1 MSNVSSDDQSV
12 MKDVLVNVKRAA
24 KQVAAFSFVINLLLL
39 VSPIYMLQLYDRVLS
54 SGSKDTLVVL
64 SIIALFLLGL
74 LGLLE
79 VVRNRIMSRVGADLD
94 NELKDDVFDGLVDQ
108 AALRGGENSG
118 QGIRDLDSIRQFVSS
133 NAPFAFFDAPWTPF
147 FIIVVTLLHPL
158 LGLVAVIGAVIIFCL
173 AIATELVSRDLLKKS
188 AGHQVQSHNFVETSL
203 RNNDVLRA
211 MNIATGLKAKW
222 SGQRDPAIALQV
234 KANERVGLLLGSTK
248 AVRIA
253 IQVIILG
260 TGGYLALE
268 QLITPGAIVA
278 ASIITGRALAPVEQ
292 AIGAWRQ
299 VVSARG
305 AYKRL
310 TDLLEKTAGKKAPMA
325 LPRPEGN
332 LGVSGLV
339 GALPK
344 AKEPILKG
352 ISFGLEKGELL
363 GIIGP
368 SGAGKSFLARHMIGV
383 WPAIRGTV
391 RLGGIDV
398 STWHDSD
405 RGQYIGYLPQ
415 NIELFPG
422 TIAENIARFT
432 QIDSDKVV
440 EAAQLA
446 GCHDLI
452 LGMPQNYDTVIGNG
466 GMFLS
471 GGQSQRIALARAL
484 YNSPVFVVL
493 DEPNSNLD
501 TEGELALNT
510 CLNTLKE
517 RGTTVVIIT
526 HNIRALQAADK
537 VLVLKDGAV
546 ASFGPRDEILKQFM
560 KPASSIMPS
569 KAEQATR
576 SAKGGR
582 NTT

>member
-1 MSNVSSDDQSV
+1 MADTLVDEDSLL
-12 MKDVLVNVKRAA
+12 KDVLMRVKRAA
-24 KQVAAFSFVINLLLL
+24 KQVAAFSFIINLLLL

-54 SGSKDTLVVL
+54 SGSKDTLLVL

-79 VVRNRIMSRVGADLD
+79 VVRNRIMTCTGADVD
-94 NELKDDVFDGLVDQ
+94 RDLKDDVFEGIINQ
-108 AALRGGENSG
+108 AALRKNDNNG

-147 FIIVVTLLHPL
+147 FIIVVALLHPL
-158 LGLVAVIGAVIIFCL
+158 LGLVALIGAVIIFCL
-173 AIATELVSRDLLKKS
+173 AIATEVVSRELLKKS
-188 AGHQVQSHNFVETSL
+188 AGHQMQSHSFIESIL

-211 MNIATGLKAKW
+211 MNIASGLKSKW
-222 SGQRDPAIALQV
+222 AGRRDPAIQLQV
-234 KANERVGLLLGSTK
+234 IANQRVGILLGSTK

-260 TGGYLALE
+260 TGGYLALD
-268 QLITPGAIVA
+268 QPITPGAIVA

-299 VVSARG
+299 VVAARG
-305 AYKRL
+305 AYRRL
-310 TDLLEKTAGKKAPMA
+310 ITLLNQSAEKDQPMP

-332 LGVSGLV
+332 LNVSGLV

-352 ISFGLEKGELL
+352 ISFELKEGELL
-363 GIIGP
+363 GMIGP
-368 SGAGKSFLARHMIGV
+368 SGAGKTFLARHLIGV
-383 WPAIRGTV
+383 WPAIRGSV
-391 RLGGIDV
+391 RLGGVDI
-398 STWHDSD
+398 SAWHDSD

-415 NIELFPG
+415 DIELFPG
-422 TIAENIARFT
+422 TIAENISRFT
-432 QIDSDKVV
+432 DADADKVV
-440 EAAQLA
+440 EAARLA

-452 LGMPQNYDTVIGNG
+452 LGLPQNYDTIIGNG

-484 YNSPVFVVL
+484 YNSPVLVVL

-501 TEGELALNT
+501 TEGEVALGQ
-510 CLNTLKE
+510 CLNELKKN
-517 RGTTVVIIT
+517 GTTIVIIT

-537 VLVLKDGAV
+537 VLVVKEGTV

-560 KPASSIMPS
+560 KPSSAVMPIRPNKIKAGS
-569 KAEQATR
+569 K
-576 SAKGGR
+576 SHD
-582 NTT
+582 

>member
-108 AALRGGENSG
+108 ASLRGGENSG

-211 MNIATGLKAKW
+211 MNIASGLKAKW

-234 KANERVGLLLGSTK
+234 QANERVGLLLGSTK

-310 TDLLEKTAGKKAPMA
+310 TDLLEQSTGKKSPMA

-363 GIIGP
+363 GLIGP

-432 QIDSDKVV
+432 TIDSDKVV

-501 TEGELALNT
+501 TEGEIALSA
-510 CLNTLKE
+510 CLNELKE

-546 ASFGPRDEILKQFM
+546 ASFGPRDEVLKQFM
-560 KPASSIMPS
+560 KPASIITPA
-569 KAEQATR
+569 KAGHSTS
-576 SAKGGR
+576 SAKGGGK
-582 NTT
+582 TA

>member
-1 MSNVSSDDQSV
+1 MSQMPKDENKV
-12 MKDVLVNVKRAA
+12 MKEVLVRVKRAA
-24 KQVAAFSFVINLLLL
+24 KQVAGFSFIINLLLL

-54 SGSKDTLVVL
+54 SGSSDTLLVL
-64 SIIALFLLGL
+64 SVIALFLLGL

-79 VVRNRIMSRVGADLD
+79 VVRNRIMARVGADVD
-94 NELKDDVFDGLVDQ
+94 SGLKDEVFEGLVSQ
-108 AALRGGENSG
+108 ASLRGSASGG
-118 QGIRDLDSIRQFVSS
+118 QGIRDLDAIRQFVSS

-147 FIIVVTLLHPL
+147 FIIVVAILHPL
-158 LGLVAVIGAVIIFCL
+158 LGLVALIGAVIIFLL
-173 AIATELVSRDLLKKS
+173 AIATELVSRDLLKQS
-188 AGHQVQSHNFVETSL
+188 AGHQMQSHNFVETSL

-222 SGQRDPAIALQV
+222 AGQRDPAIKLQV
-234 KANERVGLLLGSTK
+234 EANERVGLLLGSTK

-253 IQVIILG
+253 IQVIVLG
-260 TGGYLALE
+260 TGGYLALQ

-299 VVSARG
+299 VVAARA
-305 AYKRL
+305 AYTRI
-310 TDLLEKTAGKKAPMA
+310 TALLDANAGQEPPMA

-339 GALPK
+339 GALPNTK
-344 AKEPILKG
+344 DPILKG
-352 ISFGLEKGELL
+352 ISFGLEKGEML
-363 GIIGP
+363 GLIGP
-368 SGAGKSFLARHMIGV
+368 SGAGKSFLARHLIGV

-398 STWHDSD
+398 ATWHDSD

-415 NIELFPG
+415 DIELFPG
-422 TIAENIARFT
+422 TIAENISRFT
-432 QIDSDKVV
+432 EVDADKVV
-440 EAAQLA
+440 EAARLA
-446 GCHDLI
+446 DCHEMI
-452 LGMPQNYDTVIGNG
+452 LGMPQNYDTVIGQG
-466 GMFLS
+466 GVFLS

-484 YNSPVFVVL
+484 YDSPVFIVL

-501 TEGELALNT
+501 TEGEVALGT
-510 CLNTLKE
+510 CLTELKK

-526 HNIRALQAADK
+526 HNIRALQSADK

-546 ASFGPRDEILKQFM
+546 ASFGARDEILKQFM
-560 KPASSIMPS
+560 RPSAAVMPAG
-569 KAEQATR
+569 KA
-576 SAKGGR
+576 SGGEKKS
-582 NTT
+582 

>member
-1 MSNVSSDDQSV
+1 MSNVLSGDQSV

-79 VVRNRIMSRVGADLD
+79 VVRNRIMSRVGADID

-108 AALRGGENSG
+108 ASLRGSENSG
-118 QGIRDLDSIRQFVSS
+118 QGIRDLDSIRQFISS

-158 LGLVAVIGAVIIFCL
+158 LGLVAVIGAVVIFCL

-203 RNNDVLRA
+203 RNHDVLRA
-211 MNIATGLKAKW
+211 MNIASGLKAKW

-310 TDLLEKTAGKKAPMA
+310 TDLLERASGQEAPMA

-352 ISFGLEKGELL
+352 ISFGLEKGDLL

-383 WPAIRGTV
+383 WPALRGTV

-398 STWHDSD
+398 STWHDTD

-415 NIELFPG
+415 DIELFPG

-432 QIDSDKVV
+432 TVDSDKVV

-446 GCHDLI
+446 GCHELI

-501 TEGELALNT
+501 TEGELALNV
-510 CLNTLKE
+510 CLNALKD

-576 SAKGGR
+576 SAKSRGK
-582 NTT
+582 TT

>member
-1 MSNVSSDDQSV
+1 MTEVLADENSV
-12 MKDVLVNVKRAA
+12 MKDVLGRVKKAA
-24 KQVAAFSFVINLLLL
+24 KQVAFFSFIINLLLL

-54 SGSKDTLVVL
+54 SGSSDTLLVL

-79 VVRNRIMSRVGADLD
+79 VVRNRIMTSVAAEVDD
-94 NELKDDVFDGLVDQ
+94 DLKDEVFEGLVNQ
-108 AALRGGENSG
+108 AAMRGGENSG

-158 LGLVAVIGAVIIFCL
+158 LGLVAIIGAVIIFCL

-188 AGHQVQSHNFVETSL
+188 AGHQMKSHAFVETIL

-211 MNIATGLKAKW
+211 MNIAAGLKNKW
-222 SGQRDPAIALQV
+222 ANRRDPAILLQV
-234 KANERVGLLLGSTK
+234 KANQRVGLLLGSTK

-299 VVSARG
+299 VVATRG

-310 TDLLEKTAGKKAPMA
+310 IALLEQTAEKGSPMP
-325 LPRPEGN
+325 LPRPEGD
-332 LGVSGLV
+332 LKVSKLV

-344 AKEPILKG
+344 AKEPILKA
-352 ISFGLEKGELL
+352 ISFELAKGELL

-368 SGAGKSFLARHMIGV
+368 SGAGKSFLARHLIGV
-383 WPAIRGTV
+383 WPAIRGSV
-391 RLGGIDV
+391 RLGSIDV
-398 STWHDSD
+398 SSWHDAD

-415 NIELFPG
+415 DIELFPG
-422 TIAENIARFT
+422 TIAENISRFT
-432 QIDSDKVV
+432 DADADKVV
-440 EAAQLA
+440 EAARLA

-452 LGMPQNYDTVIGNG
+452 LGLPQNYDTIIGNG

-484 YNSPVFVVL
+484 YNSPVLVVL

-501 TEGELALNT
+501 TEGEVALGQ
-510 CLNTLKE
+510 CLNELKKN
-517 RGTTVVIIT
+517 GTTIVIIT

-537 VLVLKDGAV
+537 VLVVKEGTV

-560 KPASSIMPS
+560 KPSSAVMPIRPNKIKAGS
-569 KAEQATR
+569 K
-576 SAKGGR
+576 SHD
-582 NTT
+582 

>member
-1 MSNVSSDDQSV
+1 MPNVLSDDQSS

-24 KQVAAFSFVINLLLL
+24 KQVAGFSFIINLLLL

-54 SGSKDTLVVL
+54 SGSKDTLLVL

-79 VVRNRIMSRVGADLD
+79 VVRNRIMSRVAADVD
-94 NELKDDVFDGLVDQ
+94 SDLKDDVFDGLVDQ

-133 NAPFAFFDAPWTPF
+133 NAPLTFFDAPWTPF
-147 FIIVVTLLHPL
+147 FIIVVSLLHPL
-158 LGLVAVIGAVIIFCL
+158 LGLVAVIGAIIIFCL

-188 AGHQVQSHNFVETSL
+188 GGHQVQSHNFVETSL

-211 MNIATGLKAKW
+211 MNIASGLKAKW
-222 SGQRDPAIALQV
+222 SGQRDPAIALQA

-253 IQVIILG
+253 IQVIVLG

-305 AYKRL
+305 AYNRL
-310 TDLLEKTAGKKAPMA
+310 TSLLEKTAGKEPPMA

-344 AKEPILKG
+344 AKEPILKN
-352 ISFGLEKGELL
+352 ISFGLDKGELL

-368 SGAGKSFLARHMIGV
+368 SGAGKSFLARHMVGV
-383 WPAIRGTV
+383 WPAIRGTI

-446 GCHDLI
+446 GCHELI

-501 TEGELALNT
+501 TEGELALNA
-510 CLNTLKE
+510 CLNALKD
-517 RGTTVVIIT
+517 RGTTTVIIT

-560 KPASSIMPS
+560 KPASAVMPN
-569 KAEQATR
+569 KARQTPNAT
-576 SAKGGR
+576 KGGGK
-582 NTT
+582 TT

>member
-1 MSNVSSDDQSV
+1 MTMMPSDDNSV
-12 MKDVLVNVKRAA
+12 MKDVLVRVKRAA
-24 KQVAAFSFVINLLLL
+24 KQVAGFSFIINLLLL

-54 SGSKDTLVVL
+54 SGSSDTLLVL

-74 LGLLE
+74 LGLME
-79 VVRNRIMSRVGADLD
+79 VVRNRIMAHVGADVD
-94 NELKDDVFDGLVDQ
+94 KDLKDEVFEGLVSQ
-108 AALRGGENSG
+108 AALRGSENSG

-158 LGLVAVIGAVIIFCL
+158 LGLVAFIGAIIIFCL

-188 AGHQVQSHNFVETSL
+188 AGHQMQSHSFVETSL

-211 MNIATGLKAKW
+211 MNIAEGLKAKW

-234 KANERVGLLLGSTK
+234 EANKRVGMLLGSTK

-299 VVSARG
+299 VVAARG

-310 TDLLEKTAGKKAPMA
+310 TELLDKTASQKPPMA

-352 ISFGLEKGELL
+352 ISFGLDKGELL

-368 SGAGKSFLARHMIGV
+368 SGAGKTFLARHMIGV

-415 NIELFPG
+415 DIELFPG

-432 QIDSDKVV
+432 EIDSEKVV
-440 EAAQLA
+440 EAASLA
-446 GCHDLI
+446 GCHELI
-452 LGMPQNYDTVIGNG
+452 LGMPQNYDTLIGNG

-484 YNSPVFVVL
+484 YNNPVLVVL

-501 TEGELALNT
+501 TEGEVALGA
-510 CLNTLKE
+510 CLNELKK
-517 RGTTVVIIT
+517 RGTTTVIIT

-546 ASFGPRDEILKQFM
+546 ASFGPRDEILKQFL
-560 KPASSIMPS
+560 KPSAAVMP
-569 KAEQATR
+569 QAKPQ
-576 SAKGGR
+576 AKGPTKSKGKVS
-582 NTT
+582 

>member
-1 MSNVSSDDQSV
+1 MSNVSSDDQSL
-12 MKDVLVNVKRAA
+12 MKDVLVNVKRAG
-24 KQVAAFSFVINLLLL
+24 KQVFGFSFVINLLLL

-54 SGSKDTLVVL
+54 SGSKDTLIVL

-79 VVRNRIMSRVGADLD
+79 VVRNRIMSRVGADID

-108 AALRGGENSG
+108 ASLRGGENSG

-133 NAPFAFFDAPWTPF
+133 NAPLAFFDAPWTPF
-147 FIIVVTLLHPL
+147 FIIVVSLLHPL

-188 AGHQVQSHNFVETSL
+188 GGHQVQSHNFVETSL

-211 MNIATGLKAKW
+211 MNIAAGLKAKW

-299 VVSARG
+299 LVSARG

-310 TDLLEKTAGKKAPMA
+310 TDLLEKTAGKEPPMA

-363 GIIGP
+363 GLIGP
-368 SGAGKSFLARHMIGV
+368 SGAGKSFLARHMVGV

-432 QIDSDKVV
+432 KIDSDKVV

-446 GCHDLI
+446 GCHEMV
-452 LGMPQNYDTVIGNG
+452 LGMPQNYDTLIGNG

-501 TEGELALNT
+501 TEGELALNA
-510 CLNTLKE
+510 CLNALKE

-560 KPASSIMPS
+560 KPASTIMPS
-569 KAEQATR
+569 KAGQSTR
-576 SAKGGR
+576 SAKGGGK
-582 NTT
+582 TT

>member
-1 MSNVSSDDQSV
+1 MAQLPQMSADKSTV
-12 MKDVLVNVKRAA
+12 MKDVLVGVKRAA
-24 KQVAAFSFVINLLLL
+24 KQVAGFSFIINLLLL

-54 SGSKDTLVVL
+54 SGSSDTLLLL
-64 SIIALFLLGL
+64 SVIALFLLGL

-79 VVRNRIMSRVGADLD
+79 VVRNRIMTNVGADVD
-94 NELKDDVFDGLVDQ
+94 AGLKDDVFEGLVSQ
-108 AALRGGENSG
+108 AALRGSASGG

-147 FIIVVTLLHPL
+147 FIIVVTILHPL
-158 LGLVAVIGAVIIFCL
+158 LGLVALIGAVIIFIL
-173 AIATELVSRDLLKKS
+173 AIATEFVSRDLLKES
-188 AGHQVQSHNFVETSL
+188 AGHQMQSHNFIESSL

-211 MNIATGLKAKW
+211 MNIAAGLKTKW
-222 SGQRDPAIALQV
+222 AEQRDPAIKLQV
-234 KANERVGLLLGSTK
+234 KANQRVGLLLGSTK

-299 VVSARG
+299 VVSARA
-305 AYKRL
+305 AYRRL
-310 TDLLEKTAGKKAPMA
+310 TELLDATAGQEAPMA

-352 ISFGLEKGELL
+352 ISFGLEKGEMMGL
-363 GIIGP
+363 IGP

-398 STWHDSD
+398 ATWHDSD

-415 NIELFPG
+415 DIELFPG

-432 QIDSDKVV
+432 EIDADKVV
-440 EAAQLA
+440 EAARLA
-446 GCHDLI
+446 GCHELI
-452 LGMPQNYDTVIGNG
+452 LAMPKNYDTVIGQG

-484 YNSPVFVVL
+484 YNNPVMVVL

-501 TEGELALNT
+501 TEGEVALGA
-510 CLNTLKE
+510 CLLELKK
-517 RGTTVVIIT
+517 RGTTTVIIT

-546 ASFGPRDEILKQFM
+546 ASFGERDEILKQFM
-560 KPASSIMPS
+560 RPSAAVMPA
-569 KAEQATR
+569 KQAK
-576 SAKGGR
+576 SGEKKS
-582 NTT
+582 

>member
-1 MSNVSSDDQSV
+1 MSQSVQMPSEKSKV
-12 MKDVLVNVKRAA
+12 MKDVLLRVKRAA
-24 KQVAAFSFVINLLLL
+24 WQVGGFSFVINLLLL

-54 SGSKDTLVVL
+54 SGSKDTLIVL
-64 SIIALFLLGL
+64 SVIALFLLGL

-79 VVRNRIMSRVGADLD
+79 VVRNRIMTRVGSDVDAG
-94 NELKDDVFDGLVDQ
+94 LKDDVFEGLVSQ
-108 AALRGGENSG
+108 AAIRGAQSGG

-147 FIIVVTLLHPL
+147 FIIVVALLHPL
-158 LGLVAVIGAVIIFCL
+158 LGLVALIGAVIIFIL
-173 AIATELVSRDLLKKS
+173 AIATEFVSRDLLKQS
-188 AGHQVQSHNFVETSL
+188 AGHQVQSHNFIEASL

-211 MNIATGLKAKW
+211 MNIASGLKSKW
-222 SGQRDPAIALQV
+222 AAQRDPAIKLQV
-234 KANERVGLLLGSTK
+234 EANERVGLLLGSTK

-253 IQVIILG
+253 IQVIVLG

-268 QLITPGAIVA
+268 GLITPGAIVA

-299 VVSARG
+299 VVSARS
-305 AYKRL
+305 AYGRL
-310 TDLLEKTAGKKAPMA
+310 TVLLDSMADQEEPMV

-352 ISFGLEKGELL
+352 ISFGLENGEIMGL
-363 GIIGP
+363 IGP
-368 SGAGKSFLARHMIGV
+368 SGAGKSFLARHMVGV
-383 WPAIRGTV
+383 WPPIRGTV

-415 NIELFPG
+415 DIELFPG

-432 QIDSDKVV
+432 EVDSAKVV
-440 EAAQLA
+440 EAARLA
-446 GCHDLI
+446 GCHELI
-452 LGMPQNYDTVIGNG
+452 LGMPKNYETVIGQG

-484 YNSPVFVVL
+484 YGSPVMVIL

-501 TEGELALNT
+501 TEGEVALNS
-510 CLNTLKE
+510 CLLELKK
-517 RGTTVVIIT
+517 RGVTTVIIT
-526 HNIRALQAADK
+526 HNIRALQSSDK

-546 ASFGPRDEILKQFM
+546 AAFGPRDEILKQFM
-560 KPASSIMPS
+560 RPGAAATAAGKVSSP
-569 KAEQATR
+569 EQK
-576 SAKGGR
+576 S
-582 NTT
+582 

>member
-1 MSNVSSDDQSV
+1 MSETLTDENSV
-12 MKDVLVNVKRAA
+12 MIDVLARVKRAA
-24 KQVAAFSFVINLLLL
+24 KQVAGFSFIINLLLL

-54 SGSKDTLVVL
+54 SGSRDTLLVL
-64 SIIALFLLGL
+64 SFIALFLLGL

-79 VVRNRIMSRVGADLD
+79 VVRNRIMICIGAEVD
-94 NELKDDVFDGLVDQ
+94 NDLKDEVFEGLVNQ
-108 AALRGGENSG
+108 AALRDGKNSG

-158 LGLVAVIGAVIIFCL
+158 LGIVAFVGAVIIFCL
-173 AIATELVSRDLLKKS
+173 AIATEIVSRDLLKKS
-188 AGHQVQSHNFVETSL
+188 AGHQMQSHNFIETIL

-211 MNIATGLKAKW
+211 MNIAAGLKSKW
-222 SGQRDPAIALQV
+222 SGQRDPAIQMQV
-234 KANERVGLLLGSTK
+234 LANERIGLLLGSTK

-253 IQVIILG
+253 IQIIVLG

-299 VVSARG
+299 VVAARG
-305 AYKRL
+305 AYRRL
-310 TDLLEKTAGKKAPMA
+310 TTLLEQSTEQATPMQ
-325 LPRPEGN
+325 LPRPEGDLN
-332 LGVSGLV
+332 VSNLV

-344 AKEPILKG
+344 AKEPILKS
-352 ISFGLEKGELL
+352 ISFKLEKGDIL

-368 SGAGKSFLARHMIGV
+368 SGAGKTFLARHMIGV
-383 WPAIRGTV
+383 WPAIRGSI

-415 NIELFPG
+415 DIELFPG

-432 QIDSDKVV
+432 EVDPEKVV
-440 EAAQLA
+440 EAARLA
-446 GCHDLI
+446 GCHEMV
-452 LGMPQNYDTVIGNG
+452 LGLPQNYDTIIGNG
-466 GMFLS
+466 GLFLS
-471 GGQSQRIALARAL
+471 GGQSQRIALARAI
-484 YNSPVFVVL
+484 YGSPVFVVL

-501 TEGELALNT
+501 TEGEVALGQCLAA
-510 CLNTLKE
+510 LKE
-517 RGTTVVIIT
+517 RGTTVVVIT
-526 HNIRALQAADK
+526 HNLRALQAANK
-537 VLVLKDGAV
+537 VLVIKDGAV
-546 ASFGPRDEILKQFM
+546 AAFGPRDEVIKQFM
-560 KPASSIMPS
+560 KPASAVMPN
-569 KAEQATR
+569 KVKLV
-576 SAKGGR
+576 KGGGESP
-582 NTT
+582 